1 MSAGV
6 SQIRVR
12 RSSCSAPRHST
23 RMPSRW
29 GAVCQDEC
37 WCVSDQSA
45 QEQLQCAKA
54 QHEDAIQ
61 VMGNLSG

>member
-1 MSAGV
+1 
-6 SQIRVR
+6 
-12 RSSCSAPRHST
+12 
-23 RMPSRW
+23 MPSRW

-54 QHEDAIQ
+54 QHEVAIQ
-61 VMGNLSG
+61 VGGGLSG